1 MREMMGKCERALQ
14 AGKSGWKH
22 LGPRSKEGSARLPG
36 ATVSHLPPAS
46 VSLPPPPPQ
55 SQGGCSLWATPGG
68 FQCTGPRAWV
78 TSASTA
84 GELESEVQINPDHL
98 PHSHEATGKQIS
110 LSMPW
115 FPWNKTPISRGGS
128 EESIMTN
135 EAASCGLEL

>member
-1 MREMMGKCERALQ
+1 M
-14 AGKSGWKH
+14 
-22 LGPRSKEGSARLPG
+22 
-36 ATVSHLPPAS
+36 SHLPPAS